1 MDIPNKHEKS
11 TKNQSIT
18 EWYIYGK
25 CRAMGKNVESLYC
38 HQVEAVEYIEL
49 LSMRYNDTNLVT
61 QRVFFFFQLGFTPC
75 KAKQP
80 LRRMELQERKH
91 KKDYRIQKIFLE
103 RTYS

>member
-25 CRAMGKNVESLYC
+25 CRAMGKNVACLYC

-49 LSMRYNDTNLVT
+49 LSMRYNDTNLVA
-61 QRVFFFFQLGFTPC
+61 QRVFFFNWDSPHYSRLNSHYNPWSY
-75 KAKQP
+75 
-80 LRRMELQERKH
+80 
-91 KKDYRIQKIFLE
+91 KKGSTKKIIGYKKSF
-103 RTYS
+103 

>member
-61 QRVFFFFQLGFTPC
+61 QRVFFFFNWDSPHARLNSHYDTWDY
-75 KAKQP
+75 
-80 LRRMELQERKH
+80 
-91 KKDYRIQKIFLE
+91 KKESTKKITGYKKSF
-103 RTYS
+103 